1 MPDCFFGDFL
11 DQLGQNL
18 NWVIDASRFHE
29 AAESVGP
36 PFDLLC
42 PLGAKLLERLANVVC
57 TRGVDTQLPLIPR
70 LNPFCNGH
78 AHVTSLLHDR
88 RGVDG
93 KSQAHSFD
101 GVLIQFDP
109 GLTTE
114 QGE

>member
-1 MPDCFFGDFL
+1 
-11 DQLGQNL
+11 
-18 NWVIDASRFHE
+18 V
-29 AAESVGP
+29 VG
-36 PFDLLC
+36 
-42 PLGAKLLERLANVVC
+42 A
-57 TRGVDTQLPLIPR
+57 RGVDAQPTLVLR